1 MQLTYAESSCAIWML
16 ALDNYIPGLALDNYI
31 PGLALDNYI
40 PGQALRQHDGSTF
53 IPK

>member
-16 ALDNYIPGLALDNYI
+16 ALDNYIPG
-31 PGLALDNYI
+31 
-40 PGQALRQHDGSTF
+40 QALRQHDGSTF